1 MPNSQSFVCY
11 IHYTK
16 YLFPKIC
23 NSGFKLYIISGRA
36 QFGPDLTDG
45 MRVAGTA
52 ELAQPADGCSVIIN
66 RLAGKVAIVHR
77 GNCMFVDKVM
87 WFNSKSCIQEIRLF

>member
-1 MPNSQSFVCY
+1 
-11 IHYTK
+11 
-16 YLFPKIC
+16 
-23 NSGFKLYIISGRA
+23 
-36 QFGPDLTDG
+36 

-87 WFNSKSCIQEIRLF
+87 GLENYF